1 MTIELT
7 YDDFFI
13 EQFQEAEEEEL
24 QWDASDKLDVT
35 YKFDTRISQGW
46 IRNIRLREGLRLLI
60 DRHQPIDQLTISR
73 SEEEWDSILCL
84 FTLSG
89 KGQGRIPST
98 LNETLRPYTSGKYSL
113 RSTGLFSREISNYSD
128 TEPISILQIRIH
140 PSVLCSFA
148 TSLEGELPPNLQH
161 LIRPQSQEVY
171 LRSRDTTP
179 MMTSTIQQILHC
191 PYQGLVKRAY
201 LEGKVIELMALVLD
215 HEVAIQQGEVKPDAL
230 KPEQLERVHYAK
242 EILLKDLENPPSIAE
257 LAHQV
262 GLNAGLLKRGFRQA
276 FGTTVFDT
284 LKSYRLVI
292 ARQLLAER
300 NISIVEVAQYAGY
313 GSATTF
319 GRAFRKK
326 FGVSPKQYQKTCW

>member
-24 QWDASDKLDVT
+24 QWDASDNLDVT

-113 RSTGLFSREISNYSD
+113 RSTGLFSREISNV
-128 TEPISILQIRIH
+128 ISHSNKEGLMRKPSKTQDYPSERAGGEH
-140 PSVLCSFA
+140 PDEAMSSK
-148 TSLEGELPPNLQH
+148 
-161 LIRPQSQEVY
+161 RW
-171 LRSRDTTP
+171 
-179 MMTSTIQQILHC
+179 ST
-191 PYQGLVKRAY
+191 
-201 LEGKVIELMALVLD
+201 
-215 HEVAIQQGEVKPDAL
+215 
-230 KPEQLERVHYAK
+230 
-242 EILLKDLENPPSIAE
+242 
-257 LAHQV
+257 
-262 GLNAGLLKRGFRQA
+262 A
-276 FGTTVFDT
+276 FF
-284 LKSYRLVI
+284 
-292 ARQLLAER
+292 
-300 NISIVEVAQYAGY
+300 
-313 GSATTF
+313 
-319 GRAFRKK
+319 
-326 FGVSPKQYQKTCW
+326 P